1 MQSHPLGKYRSPPH
15 PFRLRGV
22 ERTANGSIFLVI
34 FSIYDIDKDGNIT
47 KADLL
52 KVIASQ

>member
-1 MQSHPLGKYRSPPH
+1 MVKVSQSWDS
-15 PFRLRGV
+15 
-22 ERTANGSIFLVI
+22 NGLNLYSSVI

-52 KVIASQ
+52 KVIFNPS